1 MANLNVAMLGPKGY
15 AKELGKM
22 GTSTDITFYNLKRGD
37 DTVTLVEPSRY
48 PERLSSLF
56 FAVSMAKKALLIV
69 EEIDAAFGECT
80 IMLHCARV
88 KEGYIILKNY
98 LTPEQL
104 EPLIKGTLLENYQ
117 FVEDDPIALREKL
130 LEDAASLN
138 EKPPSDKKTYS
149 GMIPIDHF
157 FNVRG
162 IGTVVLGSMAQGTI
176 KKHDNLKVLP
186 GDKTAQVRSIQKH
199 DDDFDWAVQGDR
211 AGLALK
217 NIETDELDRGFVL
230 TNDESI
236 KTESDITAQA
246 ELIRYWPTPIKEG
259 MILHVGHWMQ
269 LIAARVISV
278 KDEGDWHQPT
288 LDLKLEKE
296 LVFMPGDEAVVN
308 YLDGGKLR
316 VAGTIQLP

>member
-1 MANLNVAMLGPKGY
+1 M
-15 AKELGKM
+15 
-22 GTSTDITFYNLKRGD
+22 
-37 DTVTLVEPSRY
+37 
-48 PERLSSLF
+48 
-56 FAVSMAKKALLIV
+56 
-69 EEIDAAFGECT
+69 
-80 IMLHCARV
+80 
-88 KEGYIILKNY
+88 
-98 LTPEQL
+98 
-104 EPLIKGTLLENYQ
+104 EPLIKDTLLENYQ
-117 FVEDDPIALREKL
+117 FVDDDPIALREKL